1 MKTFF
6 YIITVAFAAFVFSS
20 CSKYPG
26 YKKTDDG
33 LYYKFYE
40 QNEDSAKPETGD
52 ILTVKI
58 SYTLHENDSLLF
70 TSDSLYEPSR
80 LQLME
85 VKYKG
90 DICEGL
96 AMMAVGDSA
105 SFIVN
110 ADSFYLKNIGIK
122 ASQIPAFITPES
134 NIRFEVKLLSFQTKA
149 EYDKEKELKLQEF
162 QAMLE
167 ERKAKEPEDI
177 KKYVKDSSITV
188 SPTTTGL
195 YYIEKKRGTGVK
207 PVKGDTVYVHY
218 TGSLLDGTMFAS
230 SYGSDPIAFVMGSNK
245 VIPGWEEGIALMREG
260 GQAKLIIPSDLAYG
274 SEYMSELVLPYT
286 PLVFDIYLVKI
297 N

>member
-1 MKTFF
+1 MKTFSCF
-6 YIITVAFAAFVFSS
+6 IALAIIAFIFTS
-20 CSKYPG
+20 CSEHPG

-33 LYYKFYE
+33 LFYKFYV
-40 QNEDSAKPETGD
+40 QNEDSAKPVIGD
-52 ILTVKI
+52 VMSVKI
-58 SYTLHENDSLLF
+58 SYTLFENDSLLF
-70 TSDSLYEPSR
+70 TSDSLYEASR

-85 VKYKG
+85 TKYKG

-105 SFIVN
+105 SFIVC
-110 ADSFYLKNIGIK
+110 ADSFYLKNIGLDKEKIPDFIK
-122 ASQIPAFITPES
+122 PES
-134 NIRFEVKLLSFQTKA
+134 NIRFEVKLISFQTKA
-149 EYDKEKELKLQEF
+149 EYEKEKELKYEKF
-162 QAMLE
+162 QAMME

-195 YYIEKKRGTGVK
+195 YYIEKKKGTGVK
-207 PVKGDTVYVHY
+207 PVDGDTVYVHY
-218 TGSLLDGTMFAS
+218 TGSLLNGTMFAS
-230 SYGSDPIAFVMGSNK
+230 SYGGEPIAFVLGSNK
-245 VIPGWEEGIALMREG
+245 VIPGWEEGIALMREEG
-260 GQAKLIIPSDLAYG
+260 EARLVIPSDLAYG